1 MKVEKKDQLKG
12 DNALTRCFFSTPQEK
27 FQAHVQIL
35 KDRREKLL
43 GLKTTE
49 EGKSLDFLV
58 SVHPWVMM
66 AFSFC
71 FWLSL

>member
-1 MKVEKKDQLKG
+1 MDRLEEEK
-12 DNALTRCFFSTPQEK
+12 APASCFFSTQEK

-43 GLKTTE
+43 GLKTAE

-58 SVHPWVMM
+58 SVYPWVAM
-66 AFSFC
+66 AFSLS
-71 FWLSL
+71 FWLSCWPR